1 MHISRGLDMSL
12 SIPSQVSDVFIN
24 KAVANMTRQTVYAQ
38 QGDRRDALYAHV
50 ELSFPVDPSGNAF
63 GLGNTM
69 AFSITQSTTVFMRL
83 KSWRDEYEGVPLN
96 LHTETYTAL
105 FTECV
110 RLSGMHIRFDY
121 VGMYASSLPGLAP
134 LLRTRTRAKHG
145 SYCSKII
152 VEVLQQFDIRAG
164 ELHTLDPCVCNP
176 NTLYVALLP

>member
-1 MHISRGLDMSL
+1 
-12 SIPSQVSDVFIN
+12 
-24 KAVANMTRQTVYAQ
+24 MTRQTVYAQ

-50 ELSFPVDPSGNAF
+50 ELSFPVDQSGNAF

-83 KSWRDEYEGVPLN
+83 KSWRDEYESVPLN
-96 LHTETYTAL
+96 LHTETYFAL

-110 RLSGMHIRFDY
+110 RLSTMLIRFDHIA
-121 VGMYASSLPGLAP
+121 MYASSVNGLAP

-164 ELHTLDPCVCNP
+164 QLHNLDPCVCNP
-176 NTLYVALLP
+176 NSLYVALIS